1 MAIEG
6 QRGIQLGD
14 VQVPQGS
21 NGARKRGI
29 GTRKLHGRSG
39 SGEGSFM
46 TAISAMTF
54 HWAII
59 LGSITLLCWM
69 FAGFSAV
76 LGTKGEI
83 RNAEPGRLSDYVT
96 TGLAA
101 VGFVSLAAMGLLLGF
116 GS

>member
-1 MAIEG
+1 
-6 QRGIQLGD
+6 
-14 VQVPQGS
+14 
-21 NGARKRGI
+21 
-29 GTRKLHGRSG
+29 
-39 SGEGSFM
+39 M

-83 RNAEPGRLSDYVT
+83 RNAEPGRLSDYLT
-96 TGLAA
+96 TGLTR
-101 VGFVSLAAMGLLLGF
+101 
-116 GS
+116 

>member
-1 MAIEG
+1 ME
-6 QRGIQLGD
+6 QE
-14 VQVPQGS
+14 
-21 NGARKRGI
+21 RGI
-29 GTRKLHGRSG
+29 GTRKLHGRG

-83 RNAEPGRLSDYVT
+83 REQTRPVE
-96 TGLAA
+96 
-101 VGFVSLAAMGLLLGF
+101 
-116 GS
+116 